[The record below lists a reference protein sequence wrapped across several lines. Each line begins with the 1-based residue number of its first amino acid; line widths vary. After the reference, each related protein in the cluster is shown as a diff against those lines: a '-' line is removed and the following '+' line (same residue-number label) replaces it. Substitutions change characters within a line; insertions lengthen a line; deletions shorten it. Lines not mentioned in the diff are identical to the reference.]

1 MALAVA
7 HDAPGRMR
15 MGSAIGGMAQLFL
28 NRVSAVSQPCLSRFS
43 LAVFVGVSLGVSLPQ
58 IALIGSPRLE

>member
-1 MALAVA
+1 
-7 HDAPGRMR
+7 MR